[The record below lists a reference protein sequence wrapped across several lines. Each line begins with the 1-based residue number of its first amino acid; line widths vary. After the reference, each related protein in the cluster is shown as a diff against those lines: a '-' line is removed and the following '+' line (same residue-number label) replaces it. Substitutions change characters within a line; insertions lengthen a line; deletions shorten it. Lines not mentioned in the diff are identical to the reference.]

1 MIRILSLL
9 LTLLSLLQLISASAL
24 TTTIAANERTC
35 FYASVDKV
43 SEKVS
48 SSAITSTTLLW
59 RVEGTV
65 VKKNMTLMIVFLL
78 RTSDSERNRLDWVL
92 LCCELST
99 MFHVWLRKEEEES
112 GGSRDEKE

>member
-48 SSAITSTTLLW
+48 FSAITSTSLLW
-59 RVEGTV
+59 RIEGTV
-65 VKKNMTLMIVFLL
+65 VKKKCDADDCFL
-78 RTSDSERNRLDWVL
+78 TSLPLILNGTD
-92 LCCELST
+92 
-99 MFHVWLRKEEEES
+99 
-112 GGSRDEKE
+112 